1 MSKQKQEYIAGK
13 ITIQK
18 EGRWP
23 EIKEWREFQKEKE
36 KIKERYPSKPWEVY
50 VSSGKANT
58 KDPYS
63 AEWWDDWCKYKKEI
77 TDLLLEPYGNF
88 SKFLYKIR
96 PERDDAEMRIWLRG
110 RYDYKAIKK
119 EKENG

>member
-1 MSKQKQEYIAGK
+1 MPNNQEYISGK

-18 EGRWP
+18 EDRWT
-23 EIKEWREFQKEKE
+23 EIKEFNLYKEEKQ
-36 KIKERYPSKPWEVY
+36 KIKDKYPSKPWEVY
-50 VSSGKANT
+50 VSSGKGNS

-77 TDLLLEPYGNF
+77 TDLMLEPYGNF

-110 RYDYKAIKK
+110 RYNTEKYTKK
-119 EKENG
+119 RS